1 MRVSSILGV
10 SLGQVED
17 PQHPGVFSDSMKEI
31 PVTGLLLRE
40 GQYPNRSVEGTAT
53 NVALQNRFSMR
64 ESITIEIRFCISIVM
79 DSRIEKHIFN
89 IRWATFEG
97 VKFAVTSIEVKRPRI
112 VLTLGGVYNESTG
125 EAQATSLEAQNGF

>member
-17 PQHPGVFSDSMKEI
+17 PQHPGVFSDAMKEI

-53 NVALQNRFSMR
+53 NVALQNR
-64 ESITIEIRFCISIVM
+64 ISIVM

-125 EAQATSLEAQNGF
+125 EAEATSLEAQNGF

>member
-53 NVALQNRFSMR
+53 NVALQNR
-64 ESITIEIRFCISIVM
+64 ISIVM

-125 EAQATSLEAQNGF
+125 EAEATSLEAQNGF

>member
-53 NVALQNRFSMR
+53 NVALQNR
-64 ESITIEIRFCISIVM
+64 ISIVM

>member
-17 PQHPGVFSDSMKEI
+17 PQHPGVFSDAMKEI

-40 GQYPNRSVEGTAT
+40 GQYPNRSVEGTVT
-53 NVALQNRFSMR
+53 NVALQNR
-64 ESITIEIRFCISIVM
+64 ISIVM
-79 DSRIEKHIFN
+79 DLRIEKHIFN

-125 EAQATSLEAQNGF
+125 EAQATSLEAQNDF

>member
-1 MRVSSILGV
+1 MRVSSLLGV
-10 SLGQVED
+10 NMGQVED

-53 NVALQNRFSMR
+53 NVALQNR
-64 ESITIEIRFCISIVM
+64 ISIVM

>member
-1 MRVSSILGV
+1 MRVSSVLGV
-10 SLGQVED
+10 NMGQVED

-53 NVALQNRFSMR
+53 NVALQNR
-64 ESITIEIRFCISIVM
+64 ISIVM

-125 EAQATSLEAQNGF
+125 EAQATSLEAQNDF

>member
-1 MRVSSILGV
+1 MRVSSVLGV
-10 SLGQVED
+10 NMGQVED

-53 NVALQNRFSMR
+53 NVALQNR
-64 ESITIEIRFCISIVM
+64 ISIVM

>member
-1 MRVSSILGV
+1 MRVSSLLGV

-17 PQHPGVFSDSMKEI
+17 PQHPGVFSDAMKEI

-40 GQYPNRSVEGTAT
+40 GQYPNRPVEGTVT
-53 NVALQNRFSMR
+53 NVALQNR
-64 ESITIEIRFCISIVM
+64 ISIVM

-125 EAQATSLEAQNGF
+125 EAEATSLEAQNGF

>member
-10 SLGQVED
+10 SLDQVED

-40 GQYPNRSVEGTAT
+40 GQYPNRSVEGTVT
-53 NVALQNRFSMR
+53 NVALQNR
-64 ESITIEIRFCISIVM
+64 ISIVM

>member
-17 PQHPGVFSDSMKEI
+17 PQHPGVFSDAMKEI

-40 GQYPNRSVEGTAT
+40 GQYPNRSVEGTVI
-53 NVALQNRFSMR
+53 NVALQNR
-64 ESITIEIRFCISIVM
+64 ISIVM

-125 EAQATSLEAQNGF
+125 EAEATSLEAQNGF

>member
-17 PQHPGVFSDSMKEI
+17 PQHPGVFSDTMKEI

-53 NVALQNRFSMR
+53 NVALQNR
-64 ESITIEIRFCISIVM
+64 ISIVM

-125 EAQATSLEAQNGF
+125 EAEATSLEAQNGF

>member
-17 PQHPGVFSDSMKEI
+17 PQHPGVFSDAMKEI

-40 GQYPNRSVEGTAT
+40 GQYPNRSVEGTVT
-53 NVALQNRFSMR
+53 NVALQNR
-64 ESITIEIRFCISIVM
+64 ISIVM

-89 IRWATFEG
+89 IRWVTFEG

-125 EAQATSLEAQNGF
+125 EAEATSREAQNGF

>member
-10 SLGQVED
+10 SMDQVED

-40 GQYPNRSVEGTAT
+40 GQYPNRSVEGTVT
-53 NVALQNRFSMR
+53 NVALQNR
-64 ESITIEIRFCISIVM
+64 ISIVM

-97 VKFAVTSIEVKRPRI
+97 VKFAVTSFEVKRPRI

>member
-17 PQHPGVFSDSMKEI
+17 PQHPGVFSDAMKEI
-31 PVTGLLLRE
+31 PVTGLLLLE
-40 GQYPNRSVEGTAT
+40 GQYPNRSVEGTVT
-53 NVALQNRFSMR
+53 NVALQNR
-64 ESITIEIRFCISIVM
+64 ISIVM

-125 EAQATSLEAQNGF
+125 EAEATSLEAQNGF

>member
-1 MRVSSILGV
+1 MRVSSVLGV
-10 SLGQVED
+10 NMGQVED

-53 NVALQNRFSMR
+53 NVALQNR
-64 ESITIEIRFCISIVM
+64 ISIVM

-125 EAQATSLEAQNGF
+125 EAQATSLEAQNGFQ

>member
-17 PQHPGVFSDSMKEI
+17 PQHPGVFSDAMKEI
-31 PVTGLLLRE
+31 SVTGLLLRE
-40 GQYPNRSVEGTAT
+40 GQYPNRSVEGTVT
-53 NVALQNRFSMR
+53 NVALQNR
-64 ESITIEIRFCISIVM
+64 ISIVM

-125 EAQATSLEAQNGF
+125 EAEATSLEAQNGF

>member
-1 MRVSSILGV
+1 MD
-10 SLGQVED
+10 QVED

-40 GQYPNRSVEGTAT
+40 GQYPNRSVEGTVT
-53 NVALQNRFSMR
+53 NVALQNR
-64 ESITIEIRFCISIVM
+64 ISIVM

>member
-17 PQHPGVFSDSMKEI
+17 PQHPGVFSDAMKEI

-40 GQYPNRSVEGTAT
+40 GQYPNRSVEGTVT
-53 NVALQNRFSMR
+53 NVALQNR
-64 ESITIEIRFCISIVM
+64 ISIVM

-89 IRWATFEG
+89 IRWAAFEG

-125 EAQATSLEAQNGF
+125 EAEATSLEAQNGF

>member
-1 MRVSSILGV
+1 MRVSSLLGV
-10 SLGQVED
+10 SMGQVED

-40 GQYPNRSVEGTAT
+40 GQYPNRSVEGTVT
-53 NVALQNRFSMR
+53 NVALQNR
-64 ESITIEIRFCISIVM
+64 ISIIM